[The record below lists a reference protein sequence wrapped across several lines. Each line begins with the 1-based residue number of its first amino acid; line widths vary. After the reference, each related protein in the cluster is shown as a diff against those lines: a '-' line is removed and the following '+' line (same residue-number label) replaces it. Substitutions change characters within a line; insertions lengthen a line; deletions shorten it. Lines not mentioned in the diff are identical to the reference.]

1 LVFEGPDNHAPAIK
15 DYHDCGHGRMNRAWL
30 LPGLSAGSDAGLL
43 VMRLLAGSFLI
54 FQSQD
59 NVFSAERMQVFV
71 DFCRA
76 AGIPWPA
83 FGAPLSVWC
92 QFLAGIALVLGL
104 GTRLA
109 GLSLVPNFLVGF
121 WFVHAAGPVPGWWP
135 PLALVGMG
143 LVFATIGAGRFS
155 VDAAMDKTG

>member
-1 LVFEGPDNHAPAIK
+1 MTPG
-15 DYHDCGHGRMNRAWL
+15 WQ
-30 LPGLSAGSDAGLL
+30 LPGLAKAGDIGLL
-43 VMRLLAGSFLI
+43 LMRVLAGSFLI
-54 FQSQD
+54 YQSQD
-59 NVFSAERMQVFV
+59 NVFSAERMQVFI

-76 AGIPWPA
+76 AGIPWPHI
-83 FGAPLSVWC
+83 GAPISVWC

-109 GLSLVPNFLVGF
+109 GLSLIPNFLVGF

-143 LVFATIGAGRFS
+143 AVLATIGAGRIS
-155 VDAAMDKTG
+155 LDHRLALREAKQD